1 MLPHRRILPALAL
14 LLVACQAPAAP
25 TPTPSATVAVAQP
38 RPVAT
43 AVRADRV
50 RLAWGDSGVPTPF
63 RISTAGPGGATL
75 ISLIYDTL
83 TWKDEQGIIPW
94 LATRWTIGPDAT
106 TYAFSL
112 APNVEWHDGRP
123 LTAADVAFSFDLYGR
138 SPYRWM
144 ATEVVARAAAT
155 SPSEVT
161 IVLKRPYAAF
171 LEDIAGVV
179 PIVPKHVWEPVAD
192 PRSYGGPDAS
202 IGSGPFVLAEYRPT
216 EGSYRLTANRRYF
229 RGEVVTGEYQSLNLP
244 ADTRIAAVQQGRV
257 DVINTADASVNDLF
271 QGDPRIAVYESD
283 PLSIV
288 RLAVNTERAPLDR
301 REVRQA
307 LMYAIDRATI
317 AEVVTK
323 GAPIVGNAG
332 VVPPSSPWYNPN
344 VRQYPYD
351 PAAARQLLG
360 GERLTLELL
369 ADPAHREPELLAPML
384 EAVGISLVIKRVDS
398 ATRTALLREG
408 NFQLAQVV
416 HIGVGGDPD
425 YLRRW
430 YAGEEANDF
439 AQGSI
444 FKNAEYE
451 RLARESAAIVDEP
464 QRRAVVYRLQALLA
478 EELPTIV
485 LYHRR
490 FYWAYDRTVFA
501 PVTTWGGLMN
511 GIPFPHNKLAF
522 LRRG

>member
-1 MLPHRRILPALAL
+1 MHSLRPALLAV
-14 LLVACQAPAAP
+14 LVTLTACQTPAAP
-25 TPTPSATVAVAQP
+25 PAPPSATAAVSQP

-43 AVRADRV
+43 AVQAERV
-50 RLAWGDSGVPTPF
+50 RLAWADAGVLTPF
-63 RISTAGPGGATL
+63 RVSTAGPGGATL
-75 ISLIYDTL
+75 ISLVYDTL
-83 TWKDEQGIIPW
+83 TWKDETGIIPW

-106 TYAFSL
+106 TYTFSI
-112 APNVEWHDGRP
+112 APNVVWHDGRP
-123 LTAADVAFSFDLYGR
+123 LTAADVAFTFDTYR
-138 SPYRWM
+138 QTPYRWM
-144 ATEVVARAAAT
+144 TTEMVARAEAT

-161 IVLKRPYAAF
+161 IILKRPFAAF
-171 LEDIAGVV
+171 LEDIAGVA
-179 PIVPKHVWEPVAD
+179 PIIPKHVWESVTD
-192 PRSYGGPDAS
+192 PRTYDGPNAT

-229 RGEVVTGEYQSLNLP
+229 RGEVVVGEFQSLNIP
-244 ADTRIAAVQQGRV
+244 TDTRLAALQQGRI
-257 DVINTADASVNDLF
+257 DLINSADASIVDILR
-271 QGDPRIAVYESD
+271 GDARLAIYESD

-288 RLAVNTERAPLDR
+288 RLAVNTERAPLNR

-307 LMYAIDRATI
+307 IMYAIDRATI

-323 GAPIVGNAG
+323 GAPVVGSAG
-332 VVPPSSPWYNPN
+332 VIPPSSPWYNPE
-344 VRQYPYD
+344 VRHYPYD
-351 PAAARQLLG
+351 PEAARALLRGEQL
-360 GERLTLELL
+360 TIELL
-369 ADPAHREPELLAPML
+369 ADPSYREPELMAPML
-384 EAVGISLVIKRVDS
+384 QAVGITLVIKRADS

-408 NFQLAQVV
+408 NFQLAEVQ

-425 YLRRW
+425 FLRRW

-444 FKNAEYE
+444 FTNAEFDQ
-451 RLARESAAIVDEP
+451 LAREAAATVDVQ
-464 QRRAVVYRLQALLA
+464 QRRAIVNRIQALLA

>member
-1 MLPHRRILPALAL
+1 MSSLRHAL
-14 LLVACQAPAAP
+14 LGTVLMLTACQAPAAP
-25 TPTPSATVAVAQP
+25 APAPAAAVAQP
-38 RPVAT
+38 RPAAT
-43 AVRADRV
+43 AVRAERV
-50 RLAWGDSGVPTPF
+50 RLAWADAGVLTPF
-63 RISTAGPGGATL
+63 RVSTAGPGGATL

-83 TWKDEQGIIPW
+83 TWKDEAGIIPW

-106 TYAFSL
+106 TYTFTL

-123 LTAADVAFSFDLYGR
+123 LTAADVAFTFDFYSR
-138 SPYRWM
+138 FPYRWM
-144 ATEVVARAAAT
+144 ATEMVARAEAT
-155 SPSEVT
+155 SPSEVA

-179 PIVPKHVWEPVAD
+179 PVIPKHVWETVSD
-192 PRSYGGPDAS
+192 PRTYDSENAS
-202 IGSGPFVLAEYRPT
+202 VGSGPFILADYRPA
-216 EGSYRLTANRRYF
+216 EGSYRLIANRRYF
-229 RGEVVTGEYQSLNLP
+229 RGEVVVGEFQSLNIP
-244 ADTRIAAVQQGRV
+244 TDTRVLALQQGRV
-257 DVINTADASVNDLF
+257 DLINSADAGIAEIF
-271 QGDPRIAVYESD
+271 RGDPRIAVHETD

-288 RLAVNTERAPLDR
+288 RLAVNTERAPLNR

-317 AEVVTK
+317 AEVATK

-351 PAAARQLLG
+351 PAAARALLRGEQL
-360 GERLTLELL
+360 TIELL
-369 ADPAHREPELLAPML
+369 TDPANREPDLIAPML
-384 EAVGISLVIKRVDS
+384 QAVGITLVIKRVDS

-408 NFQLAQVV
+408 NFQLAQVA

-425 YLRRW
+425 FLRRW

-444 FKNAEYE
+444 FNNAEFD
-451 RLARESAAIVDEP
+451 RLARDSAATVDER
-464 QRRAVVYRLQALLA
+464 QRRAIVNRMQELLA

-501 PVTTWGGLMN
+501 PMTTWGGLMN